1 MITKIFKRLSIFSYI
16 VSFFLT
22 LAVNL
27 FDLYSRNAAEIY
39 PGLFQRALTISSGLI
54 IIIVMVSL
62 SATKKINT
70 KFGAEHLLSFP
81 VCLLLFYQDAGLN
94 YQKFFLGII
103 LVIALNIFSKDWS
116 KGNSNKALFSLG
128 CLFTI
133 TSFINSYFSKKQ
145 KKESES
151 MIEDGANYLQENA
164 KREGVTTL
172 PSGLQYEVINDGTGP
187 MPTIED
193 NVTTHYHGTLID
205 GTVFDS
211 SVDRGEPASFPVG
224 GVIKGWTEALQL
236 MSVGSKWK
244 LYVPYDLAYG
254 ERGAG
259 AQIGPYSTLIFEVEL
274 ISIN

>member
-1 MITKIFKRLSIFSYI
+1 MK
-16 VSFFLT
+16 
-22 LAVNL
+22 N
-27 FDLYSRNAAEIY
+27 
-39 PGLFQRALTISSGLI
+39 I
-54 IIIVMVSL
+54 IILSSLILFIACKTEKTNKTANLITELDSVS
-62 SATKKINT
+62 
-70 KFGAEHLLSFP
+70 
-81 VCLLLFYQDAGLN
+81 Y
-94 YQKFFLGII
+94 
-103 LVIALNIFSKDWS
+103 
-116 KGNSNKALFSLG
+116 SLG
-128 CLFTI
+128 VNIGENIKTQFED
-133 TSFINSYFSKKQ
+133 INLDNFEAGIKDVLEKDVEAKISDNQAQAIIQSYFSKKQ
-145 KKESES
+145 QKQSES
-151 MIEDGANYLQENA
+151 VIEEGINFLRENG

-172 PSGLQYEVINDGTGP
+172 ASGLQYEVINDGTGP
-187 MPTIED
+187 KPTIED

-259 AQIGPYSTLIFEVEL
+259 PQIGPFSTLIFDVEL

>member
-1 MITKIFKRLSIFSYI
+1 MKNIITLSSIILFIACKTEKPKES
-16 VSFFLT
+16 
-22 LAVNL
+22 VNL
-27 FDLYSRNAAEIY
+27 ITELDS
-39 PGLFQRALTISSGLI
+39 
-54 IIIVMVSL
+54 VS
-62 SATKKINT
+62 
-70 KFGAEHLLSFP
+70 
-81 VCLLLFYQDAGLN
+81 Y
-94 YQKFFLGII
+94 
-103 LVIALNIFSKDWS
+103 
-116 KGNSNKALFSLG
+116 SLG
-128 CLFTI
+128 VNIGENIKKQFEDINLDNFEAAIKDVLEKELEPKI
-133 TSFINSYFSKKQ
+133 TDNQAQAIINSYFSKKQ
-145 KKESES
+145 QKQSES
-151 MIEDGANYLQENA
+151 VIEEGINFLRENG

-172 PSGLQYEVINDGTGP
+172 ASGLQYEIIDDGTGP
-187 MPTIED
+187 KPTIED

-259 AQIGPYSTLIFEVEL
+259 GQIGPYSTLIFEVEL

>member
-1 MITKIFKRLSIFSYI
+1 MFLEKELEAKISDNQAQAI
-16 VSFFLT
+16 
-22 LAVNL
+22 
-27 FDLYSRNAAEIY
+27 
-39 PGLFQRALTISSGLI
+39 
-54 IIIVMVSL
+54 
-62 SATKKINT
+62 
-70 KFGAEHLLSFP
+70 
-81 VCLLLFYQDAGLN
+81 
-94 YQKFFLGII
+94 
-103 LVIALNIFSKDWS
+103 
-116 KGNSNKALFSLG
+116 
-128 CLFTI
+128 
-133 TSFINSYFSKKQ
+133 INSYFSKKQ

-151 MIEDGANYLQENA
+151 MIEKGANFLQENA

-172 PSGLQYEVINDGTGP
+172 PSGLQYEIISEGTGP
-187 MPTIED
+187 KPTLED

-254 ERGAG
+254 ERGAR

>member
-1 MITKIFKRLSIFSYI
+1 MKNIITLFS
-16 VSFFLT
+16 
-22 LAVNL
+22 
-27 FDLYSRNAAEIY
+27 
-39 PGLFQRALTISSGLI
+39 
-54 IIIVMVSL
+54 
-62 SATKKINT
+62 
-70 KFGAEHLLSFP
+70 
-81 VCLLLFYQDAGLN
+81 
-94 YQKFFLGII
+94 II
-103 LVIALNIFSKDWS
+103 LFIACKTEKPKKSANLITELDSVS
-116 KGNSNKALFSLG
+116 YSLG
-128 CLFTI
+128 VNIGENIKKQFADINLDNFEAGI
-133 TSFINSYFSKKQ
+133 KDVLEKELEAKISDNQAQAIINSYFSKKQ

-151 MIEDGANYLQENA
+151 MIEKGANFMQENA

-172 PSGLQYEVINDGTGP
+172 PSGLQYEIISEGTGP
-187 MPTIED
+187 KPTLED